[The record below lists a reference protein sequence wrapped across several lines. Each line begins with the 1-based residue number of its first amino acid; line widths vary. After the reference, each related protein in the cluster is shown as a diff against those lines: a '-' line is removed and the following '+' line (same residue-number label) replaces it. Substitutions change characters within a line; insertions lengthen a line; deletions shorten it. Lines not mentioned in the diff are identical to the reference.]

1 MQAVKVCISCFRQIR
16 FAAFKRQRYWIAS
29 LFAARRPCGLV
40 GGEKSSSLR
49 SGIFLRQALRK
60 KAIQRSGAYKIGK
73 TYPDGIFHSLK
84 AISYETTSH

>member
-1 MQAVKVCISCFRQIR
+1 MQAVRSAFLVSGQIR

-60 KAIQRSGAYKIGK
+60 KAIQRPGAYKIGK

-84 AISYETTSH
+84 IRSYETTSH

>member
-40 GGEKSSSLR
+40 DGEKSSSLR

-60 KAIQRSGAYKIGK
+60 KAIQRPGPIKSGKHIPMGFF
-73 TYPDGIFHSLK
+73 IH
-84 AISYETTSH
+84 